1 MWCISVYKR
10 IFFSD
15 RIEYRIL
22 FVQAKSTESNI
33 EYYSFCKKY
42 SNNIRMVQNIRI
54 FEYFWIIL
62 KDKIKNDIKNW
73 TLKIANETWILDTNG
88 LKKFEFLQLII
99 CCKIIFSCQK
109 WNWNFQNLCIS
120 SDFWRQIFGNIR
132 AKYSNN
138 IRPLEIALNRIRILI
153 FGGKYSNIRIY
164 SNICSYTVSYFSN
177 SNVTDKYIVKKS
189 FATNL
194 PYAHIILNRLWAFT
208 ILVKWFYY

>member
-1 MWCISVYKR
+1 MPILWSNTPVYKR
-10 IFFSD
+10 IFFLD
-15 RIEYRIL
+15 QIEYRIL

-73 TLKIANETWILDTNG
+73 TLKIANETWILDTMG

-99 CCKIIFSCQK
+99 CCKLIFSCQK

-132 AKYSNN
+132 AKYSN
-138 IRPLEIALNRIRILI
+138 IRII
-153 FGGKYSNIRIY
+153 FGFWKLHRIEYEYQYSEENIRIFEY
-164 SNICSYTVSYFSN
+164 IRIFVYTLMCN
-177 SNVTDKYIVKKS
+177 
-189 FATNL
+189 A
-194 PYAHIILNRLWAFT
+194 
-208 ILVKWFYY
+208 